1 MTEDAPSKTNHAG
14 HRAAGG
20 DRDRSQGRLHDL
32 LRATTS
38 VVERLE
44 LEVVLRRVV
53 EAAMS
58 LVGARYGALGVVGD
72 DGVLE
77 RFIHV
82 GMDPATVE
90 RVGPLPAGHGVLG
103 AVITDREPIRL
114 AHVSEHPRSVGFP
127 DNHPAMESFLGVPV
141 RVGEHVYGNLYLT
154 ESENGSF
161 TEDDEEMIVALAAT
175 AGIAIENARLYD
187 VARTR
192 EVWNAAIA
200 DVMAAM
206 LDVSGENI
214 LDVIAERVA
223 ALIDADLVAVA
234 VPRSDGEIVLTTV
247 HGSGA
252 EMQRD
257 RIYPATVAL
266 SARALATRRAVSVDG
281 QSAATRLDWQPDVG
295 PTMAIPLFAGDEPL
309 GVLSISRPTGGA
321 AFTDADVEMAF
332 AFAAQASIALEVVRA
347 REDRQRLDTA
357 KDRARIARDLHDHV
371 IQRLFGAGLSLQA
384 VSATVDAG
392 TSAQIEAQ
400 IDAIDAAIQDIR
412 TVIFALSSG
421 ERRGAKRLRDRLLDV
436 VAEVGG
442 TWPSQP
448 RISFA
453 GPLDSLVSAELAD
466 DLVAVL
472 RELLTNVFKHADA
485 QTVEIEVA
493 IVDDTV
499 TLAVDDDGRGISGSA
514 PRSGLANVEE
524 RAALRRG
531 ECRIASRT
539 GGGTRIEWRVPAGN
553 PHRGAA

>member
-1 MTEDAPSKTNHAG
+1 MTDDAARRTDHAR
-14 HRAAGG
+14 HRGADV
-20 DRDRSQGRLHDL
+20 DRDRSQGRLQDL

-44 LEVVLRRVV
+44 LEVVLRRIV
-53 EAAMS
+53 EAGMS
-58 LVGARYGALGVVGD
+58 LVGARYGALGVIGD
-72 DGVLE
+72 DGLLE

-82 GMDPATVE
+82 GMDAATVE
-90 RVGPLPAGHGVLG
+90 RVGPQPAGRGVLG

-114 AHVSEHPRSVGFP
+114 DHVSEHPHSVGFP
-127 DNHPAMESFLGVPV
+127 DHHPPMESFLGVPV
-141 RVGEHVYGNLYLT
+141 RVGEHIYGNLYLT
-154 ESENGSF
+154 ESANGSF
-161 TEDDEEMIVALAAT
+161 TEDDEELIVALAAT

-234 VPRSDGEIVLTTV
+234 VPRSEGDVVLTTV

-252 EMQRD
+252 EDLRD
-257 RIYPATVAL
+257 RIYPAAVAL

-281 QSAATRLDWQPDVG
+281 QSPSTGLDWQPDVG
-295 PTMAIPLFAGDEPL
+295 PTMAIPLFAGADPL

-347 REDRQRLDTA
+347 REDRQRLETA
-357 KDRARIARDLHDHV
+357 QDRARIARDLHDHV

-384 VSATVDAG
+384 VSATVDAD
-392 TSAQIEAQ
+392 TSAHIEAQ

-436 VAEVGG
+436 VAEVAG
-442 TWPSQP
+442 TWSSQP

-472 RELLTNVFKHADA
+472 RELLTNVVKHAHSK
-485 QTVEIEVA
+485 TVEIEVA

-499 TLAVDDDGRGISGSA
+499 KLAVDDDGRGISGSA
-514 PRSGLANVEE
+514 PRSGLANVAE

-531 ECRIASRT
+531 DCRIAPRA
-539 GGGTRIEWRVPAGN
+539 GGGTRIEWSVPVGN
-553 PHRGAA
+553 SHGGSA